1 MIWYIIF
8 ALMLIIAAV
17 FGIIAKCQSFHRD
30 TTSLEMT
37 AFILVLASLIGFSII
52 IGTHMEHKTFI
63 ETYNEQKILYDTL
76 VTTDPE
82 QSSPLWITDIM
93 AVNKDLAEFKGRK
106 RAYGIWSVLP
116 ESIFELEPIGMP
128 VG

>member
-17 FGIIAKCQSFHRD
+17 LGIIAKCQGFHRD
-30 TTSLEMT
+30 TTHLEMI
-37 AFILVLASLIGFSII
+37 AFLLVLASLIGFACII
-52 IGTHMEHKTFI
+52 CTHMEHKTFI

-76 VTTDPE
+76 AATDPE

-93 AVNKDLAEFKGRK
+93 AVNKDLAELKGRK
-106 RAYGIWSVLP
+106 RVYGMWSILP